1 MSTLLKCVI
10 CEEKKENGIQ
20 VIHAF
25 ICEQCEKEI
34 VTTDTNAPTYNTFV
48 EKLKSINTRIEEIVN

>member
-1 MSTLLKCVI
+1 MSTLSKCVI

-25 ICEQCEKEI
+25 ICEACEKEI
-34 VTTDTNAPTYNTFV
+34 VTTETNAPMYNTFV
-48 EKLKSINTRIEEIVN
+48 EKLKSINSRIEEIVN